1 MFLPLTFGWGWED
14 RLFTPPQYTDAMKRT
29 RPSLRVLYAAGMILA
44 LVGGIGLAHDAAHA
58 QAAQPA
64 ASNPPANP
72 PSNPPSNP
80 WTAAQVIQ
88 SSELAAMLSDS
99 KVPKAIILQVG
110 FQVLYRS
117 KHIPGSIYAGPA
129 SKPEGLQTLREA
141 VHGLPKNT
149 EIYLYCGCCPIYR
162 CPNIRPAFRTL
173 QAMGY
178 THLHVLML
186 ETSFGQDW
194 VARGYPIAG
203 ESASSR

>member
-1 MFLPLTFGWGWED
+1 MRAGCPCPNLRKGKRSSDVL
-14 RLFTPPQYTDAMKRT
+14 TPPQYTDAMKRIE
-29 RPSLRVLYAAGMILA
+29 PSLRVLYASALILV
-44 LVGGIGLAHDAAHA
+44 LVGALGLAHDAAHA
-58 QAAQPA
+58 QSAQPA
-64 ASNPPANP
+64 ASNP
-72 PSNPPSNP
+72 
-80 WTAAQVIQ
+80 WTVAQVIQ
-88 SSELAAMLSDS
+88 PSEFAAMLSNR
-99 KVPKAIILQVG
+99 KGAKPVILQVG

-129 SKPEGLQTLREA
+129 SKPEGLQTLQEA

-194 VARGYPIAG
+194 VAHDYPIAG
-203 ESASSR
+203 ESASSQ